1 MTIDVARARRETPGC
16 EHVLHFNNAGAA
28 LMPQPV
34 LDATVD
40 YLRLEAEIGG
50 YEAADREEAALER
63 VYGAAAE
70 LLGCDPDEIAF
81 VETATRAWDMA
92 FYALPFA
99 PGDRI
104 LTARAE
110 YGSNVIALLQAAR
123 RTGAVVEVIPSDE
136 TGQVSLSS
144 LAEMIDERVKL
155 IAITHVPT
163 NGGLVNPAAEIGA
176 IARAAGITYLLDACQ
191 SVGQIP
197 IDVGAIGCDILS
209 TASRKYLRGPRG
221 AGLLYVRRE
230 LCQSLEP
237 PFLDNHA
244 AEWVSPDRYE
254 IRDDARRFENWET
267 NFAGKVGLG
276 VAIDYALAWGMATCW
291 ERVQTLAVLLRE
303 GLGEIPGVTV
313 RDLGA
318 ERCGIVTFT
327 ADGVEAERIKREL
340 AAKAINV
347 TVSSVTSTRFDMEA
361 RGLTEVVRASVHY
374 YNDEAE
380 VERFCAA
387 VAAIAGP

>member
-1 MTIDVARARRETPGC
+1 
-16 EHVLHFNNAGAA
+16 
-28 LMPQPV
+28 
-34 LDATVD
+34 
-40 YLRLEAEIGG
+40 
-50 YEAADREEAALER
+50 
-63 VYGAAAE
+63 
-70 LLGCDPDEIAF
+70 
-81 VETATRAWDMA
+81 MA

-136 TGQVSLSS
+136 TGQVSVSS
-144 LAEMIDERVKL
+144 LAEMIDKRVKL

-176 IARAAGITYLLDACQ
+176 VARAAGITCLLDACQ

-209 TASRKYLRGPRG
+209 TGSRKYLRGPRG

-244 AEWVSPDRYE
+244 AGWISPDRYE

-267 NFAGKVGLG
+267 NFAGTVGLG
-276 VAIDYALAWGMATCW
+276 VAIDYALGSGMDAIWRGCRRLPPCCAKDWG
-291 ERVQTLAVLLRE
+291 
-303 GLGEIPGVTV
+303 
-313 RDLGA
+313 
-318 ERCGIVTFT
+318 
-327 ADGVEAERIKREL
+327 
-340 AAKAINV
+340 
-347 TVSSVTSTRFDMEA
+347 TS
-361 RGLTEVVRASVHY
+361 RG
-374 YNDEAE
+374 
-380 VERFCAA
+380 
-387 VAAIAGP
+387 